1 MTQSEFIVGMLKQN
15 LQMAQMILGDFT
27 DQDMLVRPAPGA
39 NHPAWQLGH
48 LISSERWFVE
58 MFKPGSMPA
67 LPAGFDQKYDP
78 KTTSKVD
85 DPSKFDSKQTL
96 LELFAKVREGT
107 CRVVAGM
114 SQEELDKPSPEK
126 IQRFAPT
133 WGGVLAG
140 QAMHTTKH
148 VGQWQVARRKLGK

>member
-1 MTQSEFIVGMLKQN
+1 MTQSEFIVGILKQN

-27 DQDMLVRPAPGA
+27 DQDMLVRPVPGA

-78 KTTSKVD
+78 KTTAKVD

-96 LELFAKVREGT
+96 LELFAKMREGA
-107 CRVVAGM
+107 CRVGAGVGQQGVDEAAPGE
-114 SQEELDKPSPEK
+114 S
-126 IQRFAPT
+126 QRFAPT
-133 WGGVLAG
+133 GGGGLAG
-140 QAMHTTKH
+140 GGGA
-148 VGQWQVARRKLGK
+148 